1 MSPHRRALL
10 FFALVTACERPSPT
24 GPASGG
30 DQTAPET
37 NPAFD
42 VATSEPG
49 SPLPFLTLARSE
61 EHTSELQ
68 SQSNLVCRLLLEK
81 KNRIEHDVLS
91 RLLRVCDRM
100 ARFVRSRALTGRFFT
115 ARPDRWPTRIPVA
128 SLRLTAHRR
137 RVPDT

>member
-1 MSPHRRALL
+1 MSPHRRALW

-49 SPLPFLTLARSE
+49 SPLPFLTRSE

-81 KNRIEHDVLS
+81 KKTPRDCIASRTNRPSTI
-91 RLLRVCDRM
+91 
-100 ARFVRSRALTGRFFT
+100 
-115 ARPDRWPTRIPVA
+115 A
-128 SLRLTAHRR
+128 S
-137 RVPDT
+137 